1 MTSAVV
7 LGLGLRNLHMDTGL
21 GGRNEFTAMGLMF
34 LVSHREIRR
43 FASSGQ
49 RSRFPVGLM
58 LR

>member
-1 MTSAVV
+1 
-7 LGLGLRNLHMDTGL
+7 MDTGL
-21 GGRNEFTAMGLMF
+21 SGCNEFAAMGLMF
-34 LVSHREIRR
+34 LVSHREVRQ